1 MASLSFLAKWEP
13 AGLYLLSG
21 KYPASPFAAPLLAFL
36 FICFSHSRSLTP
48 VFLHSWQPSLAFLIL
63 FLSTYLVFF
72 WFFLTNLRTGK
83 TFFFTAN
90 GAQERGQRVIVLLK
104 QHGADRLR
112 WWQHGIRTPE
122 AVLSFVFPQASF
134 SFQQT
139 HTHECGSLPRQL
151 IMNFLPHFL
160 SKKTVHGDVSQL
172 FIHTELD
179 GISQHFKKLAEIS
192 KKAWS
197 VAEGACDDN
206 QQHIMI
212 FSRILWRWTVQ
223 QYIQYLQWLYSIIR
237 VSAVSLGFLT
247 KSKWLTGG

>member
-63 FLSTYLVFF
+63 FLSTYLFF
-72 WFFLTNLRTGK
+72 FFFLQTWGQERH
-83 TFFFTAN
+83 FFTAN

-104 QHGADRLR
+104 QHEADRLR

-139 HTHECGSLPRQL
+139 HTHTNAARYR
-151 IMNFLPHFL
+151 
-160 SKKTVHGDVSQL
+160 
-172 FIHTELD
+172 
-179 GISQHFKKLAEIS
+179 
-192 KKAWS
+192 
-197 VAEGACDDN
+197 DN
-206 QQHIMI
+206 
-212 FSRILWRWTVQ
+212 L
-223 QYIQYLQWLYSIIR
+223 
-237 VSAVSLGFLT
+237 
-247 KSKWLTGG
+247 